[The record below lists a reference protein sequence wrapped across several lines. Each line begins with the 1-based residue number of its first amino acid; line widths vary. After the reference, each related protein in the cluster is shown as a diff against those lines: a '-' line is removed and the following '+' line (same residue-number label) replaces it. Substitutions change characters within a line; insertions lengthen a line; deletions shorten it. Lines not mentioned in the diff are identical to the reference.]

1 MDGVCLMSK
10 LIEPYARKVNNLA
23 PDESILIPY
32 CLLSVLL
39 SPEKMNQCIYPSPF
53 TNRATTPVYIGVS
66 RGEGCSQ
73 NLHPTFTL
81 RLYIFLLA
89 YD

>member
-1 MDGVCLMSK
+1 M
-10 LIEPYARKVNNLA
+10 IINLVA
-23 PDESILIPY
+23 DESILIIS
-32 CLLSVLL
+32 CLLSMLL

-53 TNRATTPVYIGVS
+53 TNRAATPVFIMPS

-81 RLYIFLLA
+81 KQYRFLLA
-89 YD
+89 NDKSYLPNQVVCWIY